1 LTFSKTQAF
10 FARDSFDL
18 PANSGLSVTR
28 SDENQMLT
36 DTTNPT
42 RRLVVVSNRLPFNV
56 SVTDG
61 EILFQDSAG
70 GLVTGLGAYIQ
81 SRKRTSSVANDHLWV
96 GWPGTSVDASLQEN
110 LKQKAFAAYQS
121 YPVFLSEEEMEQ
133 FYFGFCNTTIWPL
146 FHYFPT
152 YTVYQPTFW
161 EQYRHVNQVFCD
173 SLMDLLGPDDVVW
186 VHDYH
191 LMLLPQLLK
200 ARRPQLSIGFF
211 LHIPFP
217 SFEVFRLLPNEWRR
231 DILEGI
237 LGADL
242 IGFHT
247 YEYTHHFLQCVLRIL
262 GYEHHLAQIL
272 LSDRIVKV
280 DTFPMGIDFEKF
292 STAAARPEIQRERNE
307 LRNTLSDVTAILSVD
322 RLDYSKGILNRLEGY
337 ESFLEA
343 NSQYHGKVILIMVV
357 VPSRIGVREYD
368 LMKRQIEEM
377 VGKINGRF
385 GRVRWTPVIYQYRHL
400 PFASLAALYAASDIC
415 LVTPL
420 RDGMNLVA
428 KEYVA
433 TRTDGTGVLILS
445 EMAGAAKELPE
456 AIIINPN
463 NRTEIA
469 QALKEALEIPSEEQ
483 KRRNRIMQRR
493 LKRYHVTRW
502 ANEFI
507 NALVQV
513 RETQNRI
520 QAKLL
525 TPAVRLEIL
534 ERYRISRCRALFLD
548 YDGTLMPLAPHP
560 EAISPS
566 ASTVEVLRL
575 LAADPSNSVV
585 IISGRDRQ
593 TLQDW
598 FGSLAVG
605 LVAEHGV
612 WLKEAEEPWRIFKPL
627 SDEWKRQV
635 LPILEIYADRLP
647 GAFVEEKDHSAAW
660 HYRMADPEQ
669 AGFLGAE
676 LTDHLFNLTSKTDL
690 QIFQG
695 NKVVEIRR
703 AGVDKGA
710 AALEWMK
717 ENDYDF
723 VLAIGDD
730 TTDEDLFRALPD
742 SAVSIR
748 VGVAGTHAQHNLRN
762 TGEVIDLLRSL
773 AQAVS

>member
-1 LTFSKTQAF
+1 
-10 FARDSFDL
+10 
-18 PANSGLSVTR
+18 
-28 SDENQMLT
+28 MLT
-36 DTTNPT
+36 RDPNLSLSSRTNAEG
-42 RRLVVVSNRLPFNV
+42 RLVVVSNRLPFNV

-61 EILFQDSAG
+61 QFAFHESAG
-70 GLVTGLGAYIQ
+70 GLVTGLASYMQ
-81 SRKRTSSVANDHLWV
+81 FRRRTGSLANDHLWV
-96 GWPGTSVDASLQEN
+96 GWPGTSVDPSLRVGVKE
-110 LKQKAFAAYQS
+110 KALAAYRS
-121 YPVFLSEEEMEQ
+121 YPVFLSEEEMDQ
-133 FYFGFCNTTIWPL
+133 FYFGFCNATIWPL
-146 FHYFPT
+146 FHYFPSF
-152 YTVYQPTFW
+152 TVYDPTFW
-161 EQYRHVNQVFCD
+161 DQYRHVNQIFCD
-173 SLMDLLGPDDVVW
+173 SLIDVLGPDDVVW

-191 LMLLPQLLK
+191 LMLLPRLLK
-200 ARRPQLSIGFF
+200 AQRPQLSIGFF

-217 SFEVFRLLPNEWRR
+217 SFEVLRLLPNEWRR
-231 DILEGI
+231 DILEGL

-292 STAAARPEIQRERNE
+292 STAPADPDIQREERE

-322 RLDYSKGILNRLEGY
+322 RLDYSKGILSRLEGY
-337 ESFLEA
+337 ESFLES
-343 NSQYHGKVILIMVV
+343 NSEYQGKVVLIMIV

-385 GRVRWTPVIYQYRHL
+385 GHVHWTPVIYQYRHV
-400 PFASLAALYAASDIC
+400 PFKSLAALYAACDIC

-433 TRTDGTGVLILS
+433 TRTNGTGVLILS
-445 EMAGAAKELPE
+445 EMAGSVKELPE

-463 NRTEIA
+463 SRAEIA
-469 QALKEALEIPSEEQ
+469 QALKEALEIPVAEQ
-483 KRRNRIMQRR
+483 KRRNQIMQRR
-493 LKRYHVTRW
+493 LKRYDVTRW
-502 ANEFI
+502 ASDFI
-507 NALVQV
+507 KTVV
-513 RETQNRI
+513 DTREIQNRI

-525 TPAVRLEIL
+525 GSGVRADII
-534 ERYRISRCRALFLD
+534 ERYKKSHRRALFLD
-548 YDGTLMPLAPHP
+548 YDGTLTPLARHP
-560 EAISPS
+560 AAVSPS
-566 ASTVEVLRL
+566 EITIGILRSL
-575 LAADPSNSVV
+575 TADPNNHVV

-593 TLQDW
+593 TLQEW
-598 FGSLAVG
+598 FGDLRVG

-612 WLKEAEEPWRIFKPL
+612 WLKEAEQPWRIFKPL
-627 SDEWKRQV
+627 SDEWKRQL

-647 GAFVEEKDHSAAW
+647 GAFVEEKEHSAVW

-669 AGFLGAE
+669 ASFLAAE
-676 LTDHLFNLTSKTDL
+676 LTDHFSNLTSKTDL
-690 QIFQG
+690 QVFQG

-710 AALEWMK
+710 AALEWIRK
-717 ENDYDF
+717 NNYDF

-730 TTDEDLFRALPD
+730 TTDEDLFRALPE
-742 SAVSIR
+742 SAVSLR
-748 VGVAGTHAQHNLRN
+748 VGIAGTHAQHNVRS
-762 TGEVIDLLRSL
+762 TAEVVDLLHSFS
-773 AQAVS
+773 QASGISVSVYP